1 MTDLKAPVGTTFNGS
16 FLGCVCCGGG
26 VERQSGFRWFVYLA
40 DFVVFILG
48 LLRIL
53 ESGRSIWKNISKRE
67 TELEVPRFLPE
78 GVPAAVF
85 TRSLYFSALFCCE
98 EGYTFSRSFA

>member
-1 MTDLKAPVGTTFNGS
+1 M
-16 FLGCVCCGGG
+16 
-26 VERQSGFRWFVYLA
+26 YLA

-67 TELEVPRFLPE
+67 TEVEVPRFLPE

-85 TRSLYFSALFCCE
+85 TCISQLRFVVRKDIHSAARLLKDLC
-98 EGYTFSRSFA
+98 